1 MTDKNDFY
9 IGWMPEA
16 PHSFVKYVKRSLIVL
31 AVLVLSAGIILSLQ
45 QKKFS
50 TASFEYGQ
58 LTSVTGIYQSFPVP
72 SIKVATEADISGKKA
87 WLTIPL
93 TGYGK
98 FGAEGTIAALEK
110 ERNLVF
116 DKKLVTFKGA
126 LLYSD
131 GKTLLQID
139 KNDDPLVSISSPP
152 RDTEHAITELGTID
166 LTGEVIDPKCY
177 FGVMKPGQGKPHKDC
192 AVRCIAGG
200 MSPVFFVRNEK
211 GEANYYL
218 ILDADGKKMNEKLK
232 DIIAEPVSLRARA
245 VQYDD
250 WVVLYVADKEI
261 KRTGG
266 LSWFKTK
273 DGESY
278 CGTPHTINNFTQS
291 R

>member
-1 MTDKNDFY
+1 MTEKNDFY

-16 PHSFVKYVKRSLIVL
+16 PNSFSKHVKRILIIL
-31 AVLVLSAGIILSLQ
+31 AVLVVSIGIILALQ
-45 QKKFS
+45 QRKFS
-50 TASFEYGQ
+50 TASFEFGQ

-72 SIKVATEADISGKKA
+72 SIKVATTADKAGKKA

-98 FGAEGTIAALEK
+98 FGAEGTIAGLEK
-110 ERNLVF
+110 EKNIIL
-116 DKKLVTFKGA
+116 DKKLVTFKGT

-139 KNDDPLVSISSPP
+139 KNDTPLVSVNTPSSLL
-152 RDTEHAITELGTID
+152 DTTHEIAELGYVD
-166 LTGEVIDPKCY
+166 LTGEVLDPKCY

-200 MSPVFFVRNEK
+200 MSPVFFVRNDK

-218 ILDADGKKMNEKLK
+218 MLNEEGKKMNDQLK
-232 DIIAEPVSLRARA
+232 DFIADPVSIKARA
-245 VQYDD
+245 VRYDD
-250 WVVLYVADKEI
+250 WVVLYVDSKKI

-273 DGESY
+273 DGETW
-278 CGTPHTINNFTQS
+278 CGAPHNIDKS
-291 R
+291 E

>member
-16 PHSFVKYVKRSLIVL
+16 PHSFAKQVRKTLIAL
-31 AVLVLSAGIILSLQ
+31 AVLVLFTGIILALQ
-45 QKKFS
+45 QRKFS
-50 TASFEYGQ
+50 TAHFEFGQ

-72 SIKVATEADISGKKA
+72 SIKVTTVADLSGKKTIQ
-87 WLTIPL
+87 TIPL

-98 FGAEGTIAALEK
+98 FGAEGAIADLEK
-110 ERNLVF
+110 EKNIVF
-116 DKKLVTFKGA
+116 DKKLVTFRGT
-126 LLYSD
+126 LLYND

-139 KNDDPLVSISSPP
+139 KHDNPLVNIGLPPSSL
-152 RDTEHAITELGTID
+152 DTQHAVTELGTVD
-166 LTGEVIDPKCY
+166 LTGEVLDPKCY

-200 MSPVFFVRNEK
+200 MSPVFYVRNEK

-218 ILDADGKKMNEKLK
+218 ILTDEGKKMNEQLK

-250 WVVLYVADKEI
+250 WVILYVDRNKEI
-261 KRTGG
+261 TRTGE

-273 DGESY
+273 DGETW
-278 CGTPHTINNFTQS
+278 CGPAQGINTTE
-291 R
+291 